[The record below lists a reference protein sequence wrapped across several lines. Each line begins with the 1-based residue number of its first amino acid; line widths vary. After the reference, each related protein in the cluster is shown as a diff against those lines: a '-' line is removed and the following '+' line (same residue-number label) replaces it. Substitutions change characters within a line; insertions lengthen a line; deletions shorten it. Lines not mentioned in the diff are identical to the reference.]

1 MIVYFAF
8 LLSDLYGTVLTPPLP
23 VWWFLSKG
31 FNFRQNLAQRSLSIR
46 GLYWQGLFPIKLTTA
61 FPLHQGFV
69 LTGFISWYQIL
80 HLVVNPWTTFRPNQ
94 SFFHYNRINKVNK
107 GPEVS
112 YKGHPVL
119 TSRLLCGIKKFS
131 YNKHPLKTNN
141 SLCMLYSLQKG
152 PSDIVRKCTLKT
164 YILTIQ
170 WFCRTK
176 CIFGPA
182 CNEFGYYEGPTITS
196 KLFFSEKMTFIWYQC
211 LKSLDTVCTAY
222 NEHICM
228 NNAACYKQAPV
239 CSL

>member
-1 MIVYFAF
+1 M
-8 LLSDLYGTVLTPPLP
+8 
-23 VWWFLSKG
+23 
-31 FNFRQNLAQRSLSIR
+31 
-46 GLYWQGLFPIKLTTA
+46 
-61 FPLHQGFV
+61 
-69 LTGFISWYQIL
+69 
-80 HLVVNPWTTFRPNQ
+80 NPWTTFWPNQ

-170 WFCRTK
+170 WFCRTT

-182 CNEFGYYEGPTITS
+182 CNEFGYYEGQAITS
-196 KLFFSEKMTFIWYQC
+196 KLFFSEKITFIWYQC
-211 LKSLDTVCTAY
+211 LKVWTQCVLLITSTFAWIMLLVVSGTQCAHCKWD
-222 NEHICM
+222 
-228 NNAACYKQAPV
+228 PV